1 MAEGHFRTDSLCM
14 GTRTG
19 MQAIA
24 VVDGRKLDGAN
35 KPIARTARAVE
46 PDSVAP
52 TVWLFSQCIA
62 GRRRE

>member
-1 MAEGHFRTDSLCM
+1 
-14 GTRTG
+14 